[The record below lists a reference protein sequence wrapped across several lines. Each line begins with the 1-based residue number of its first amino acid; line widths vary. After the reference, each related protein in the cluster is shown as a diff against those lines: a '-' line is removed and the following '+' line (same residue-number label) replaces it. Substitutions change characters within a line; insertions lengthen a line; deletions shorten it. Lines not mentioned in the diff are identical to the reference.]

1 MKALAPYIGMPA
13 PTMGPPTAEATRAWL
28 HRIEGKMAIAQLL
41 IEAGAD
47 VRATSP
53 DGATPLHFAAL
64 AAGPEGLLLPVVRVL
79 IRRGVVVDARTS
91 AGRTPLQ
98 FAVWAQRHR
107 IAKVLVAAGAN
118 LDARDVDGKTA
129 ADELVSQGNQRALD
143 ELRALATK
151 RP

>member
-13 PTMGPPTAEATRAWL
+13 PTMAPPTAEAKRAWL

-64 AAGPEGLLLPVVRVL
+64 ADGPEELLLPVVRDL
-79 IRRGVVVDARTS
+79 IRRGPAVDARTS
-91 AGRTPLQ
+91 EGRTALQ
-98 FAVWAQRHR
+98 FAVWKKRYR
-107 IAKVLVAAGAN
+107 IAKLLVAAGAN
-118 LDARDVDGKTA
+118 LDARDVQGKTA
-129 ADELVSQGNQRALD
+129 ADELVAQGNQHALD
-143 ELRALATK
+143 ELRALVK
-151 RP
+151 KPR